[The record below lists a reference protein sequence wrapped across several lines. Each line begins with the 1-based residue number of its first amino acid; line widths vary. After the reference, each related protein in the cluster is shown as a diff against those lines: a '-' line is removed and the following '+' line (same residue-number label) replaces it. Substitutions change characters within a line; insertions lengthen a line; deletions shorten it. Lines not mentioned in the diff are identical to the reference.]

1 MSLAVV
7 TRRPEVPV
15 GKSGN
20 KRQALVVGVTAVA
33 VLAAGYAAGGATNG
47 SLAAALAVTVVAV
60 PLIIWRSLRA
70 GLVMIVVLA
79 LSVEQFKYDV
89 SGTGLDAVTDRIP
102 VFSSLSGIT
111 GVSGLKGNPIDL
123 VVVILL
129 IAWALT
135 ALDRR
140 IPRLQRSRVG
150 AAIGGLTAVALFA
163 FVLGAARGGDV
174 NVSSYELRPF
184 LYVGAMF
191 MLSTRLLPD
200 ARGAAALGWA
210 LVLSTG
216 AKAIEG
222 VIILVQV
229 RNVQPPPESILGHE
243 ESFFFGLF
251 IVVTAVLWLFRMRSR
266 LRVVA
271 TTLLPVVIVADL
283 GNARR
288 VAWLILAADLVII
301 ALLGWIALPERRRL
315 IRNVVLV
322 SVAGLALYLP
332 AFWNASGLLA
342 QPARAA
348 RSVVDP
354 NVRDSSSDAYRYI
367 EDADLGADIKNAG
380 LLGTG
385 MGLPID
391 YSKYPIADVSGA
403 DSFIEYIPHNGLLW
417 VWMRAGPAGEVAL
430 WLVVATVVLA
440 SAGLVRSRDR
450 LTGAIGLIG
459 VCSAVQWVILGFS
472 DMGFYWFRIAI
483 VVGCIF
489 GVVEACRRREAA
501 ATAAMDMAA

>member
-1 MSLAVV
+1 M
-7 TRRPEVPV
+7 T
-15 GKSGN
+15 
-20 KRQALVVGVTAVA
+20 ALA

-89 SGTGLDAVTDRIP
+89 AGTGLDSFTDRIP
-102 VFSSLSGIT
+102 LFSSLSGIT
-111 GVSGLKGNPIDL
+111 GLSGLKGNPVDL
-123 VVVILL
+123 LVLVLL
-129 IAWALT
+129 VGWALT
-135 ALDRR
+135 ALDQR
-140 IPRLQRSRVG
+140 IPRLRRSRMG

-163 FVLGAARGGDV
+163 FVFGTVRGGDI
-174 NVSSYELRPF
+174 NVSSYEVRPF
-184 LYVGAMF
+184 LYLGAMF
-191 MLSTRLLPD
+191 MLSTRLLPGV
-200 ARGAAALGWA
+200 RGATAIAWA

-222 VIILVQV
+222 VVILVQV
-229 RNVQPPPESILGHE
+229 RNVQPPPEAILGHE

-251 IVVTAVLWLFRMRSR
+251 VVVTAALWLFRMRSR

-271 TTLLPVVIVADL
+271 TTLLPLVIVADL

-288 VAWLILAADLVII
+288 VAWLILAADLVLI
-301 ALLGWIALPERRRL
+301 AVLGWIALPERRRL
-315 IRNVVLV
+315 IRNIVLV
-322 SVAGLALYLP
+322 SVAGLAVYLP
-332 AFWNASGLLA
+332 AFWNSSGLLA

-367 EDADLGADIKNAG
+367 EDADLGVDIKNAG
-380 LLGTG
+380 PLGTG
-385 MGLPID
+385 MGLPVD
-391 YSKYPIADVSGA
+391 YSSYAITDISGA

-430 WLVVATVVLA
+430 WLVVAAVIFA
-440 SAGLVRSRDR
+440 AAGLVRSREK
-450 LTGAIGLIG
+450 LAAVIGVVG
-459 VCSAVQWVILGFS
+459 VCSAVQWVILGYS
-472 DMGFYWFRIAI
+472 DMGFYWFRIAL

-489 GVVEACRRREAA
+489 GVVEAFRRSEAA
-501 ATAAMDMAA
+501 ATLATDIAA